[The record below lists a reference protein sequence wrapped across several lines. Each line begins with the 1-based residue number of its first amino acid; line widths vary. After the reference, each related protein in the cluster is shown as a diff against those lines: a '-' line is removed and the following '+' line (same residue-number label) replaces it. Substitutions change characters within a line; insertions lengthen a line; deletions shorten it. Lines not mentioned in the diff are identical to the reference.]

1 MYKTRISAYT
11 SLLLIGVFLLTAC
24 QSRGAPAFPV
34 VSPLSPIATPFSVS
48 AVGQVYAAQIRG
60 AWAAGGPYPVFFF
73 DVPPG
78 TTRINTQEIVYDTKP
93 PLSGTHPRLAKLSQT
108 IVWPGGFT
116 SQILARDFV
125 YDENSGLLLTFN
137 ALLDDSSLDTASYD
151 VFSCPGVGI
160 AYLGDA
166 GGANVFYNCAVPIS
180 IQYQEFSRNETGR
193 PTEALFTWECE
204 SNAYEV
210 NVTMTWGK
218 SDPVYNIDVITG
230 LTATITRR

>member
-1 MYKTRISAYT
+1 MYRTRISAYT

-24 QSRGAPAFPV
+24 QSGGAPVPTIF
-34 VSPLSPIATPFSVS
+34 SPLSPIVTPSSVS

-73 DVPPG
+73 DVPTG
-78 TTRINTQEIVYDTKP
+78 TTRISAQRIAYGTQP
-93 PLSGTHPRLAKLSQT
+93 PLSGAHPRLTELSQA
-108 IVWPGGFT
+108 IVWPGGVT
-116 SQILARDFV
+116 SQVLAQDFV
-125 YDENSGLLLTFN
+125 YDENAGLLLMFN
-137 ALLDDSSLDTASYD
+137 AFLDGSSLDTASYD
-151 VFSCPGVGI
+151 IFSCAGVGI

-180 IQYQEFSRNETGR
+180 IQYQELSRNETGR

-230 LTATITRR
+230 LTAAITRE